1 MAYIEAENL
10 QKTFKIFERP
20 KGARAM
26 LGSLIRR
33 KYTEKKAVDGISFS
47 IEKGEMVGYIGPNG
61 AGKSTTIK
69 MLCGILVQDNGRLD
83 CGGRI
88 PWKNRKENAWH
99 MGVVFGQRS
108 QLNWELPMEDTFEL
122 YRKMYRI
129 PDNVFK
135 RNVKCFTEILG
146 MGEFLRKPVRSL
158 SLGQKMRAELAASLL
173 HDPEVLFLDEPTV
186 GLDVVAKDR
195 IRKFL
200 RELNREKQT
209 TILLTSH
216 DMTDIDEICS
226 RVILIDRGKKM
237 LDESLEDFYCIG
249 RKVCGKE
256 KAGLDEM
263 VRSLYENSFRGWT

>member
-1 MAYIEAENL
+1 
-10 QKTFKIFERP
+10 
-20 KGARAM
+20 
-26 LGSLIRR
+26 
-33 KYTEKKAVDGISFS
+33 
-47 IEKGEMVGYIGPNG
+47 
-61 AGKSTTIK
+61 
-69 MLCGILVQDNGRLD
+69 
-83 CGGRI
+83 
-88 PWKNRKENAWH
+88 
-99 MGVVFGQRS
+99 
-108 QLNWELPMEDTFEL
+108 
-122 YRKMYRI
+122 
-129 PDNVFK
+129 
-135 RNVKCFTEILG
+135 
-146 MGEFLRKPVRSL
+146 
-158 SLGQKMRAELAASLL
+158 MRAELAAYLL

-226 RVILIDRGKKM
+226 RAILIDRGKKM